1 MEGNSIYIPPDSVNY
16 AGYSTFVF
24 TGSIT
29 SAFDD
34 LYSVDKEMF
43 IVVEGEGSQEERG
56 DILFPEGKGENIIDE
71 DLKRFYEKKGYK
83 I

>member
-1 MEGNSIYIPPDSVNY
+1 METNSIYIPPNTEDY

-29 SAFDD
+29 SSFSD
-34 LYSVDKEMF
+34 LHLVGEGVF
-43 IVVEGEGSQEERG
+43 TVVEGEGSQEEQG
-56 DILFPEGKGENIIDE
+56 DVLFPEAKGENILDE
-71 DLKRFYEKKGYK
+71 DLMRFYEKKGYK